1 MASSNQ
7 ICECDNSHDNETQQ
21 DDDDGD
27 VKMIGWWGDNEP
39 R

>member
-27 VKMIGWWGDNEP
+27 VKMIG
-39 R
+39 

>member
-7 ICECDNSHDNETQQ
+7 ICEYDNSYDNETQQ

-27 VKMIGWWGDNEP
+27 VKMIG
-39 R
+39 